1 MPETTP
7 QLRRYEVAHT
17 VISIVEA
24 TSPHAAEAIAR
35 HHRHQH
41 PVHAADILDDAEIV
55 EVPTESPA
63 R

>member
-1 MPETTP
+1 MPETAP
-7 QLRRYEVAHT
+7 ELRRYEVAHT
-17 VISIVEA
+17 VISIVDA

-35 HHRHQH
+35 QRRHQH

-55 EVPTESPA
+55 EVPTECSG

>member
-1 MPETTP
+1 
-7 QLRRYEVAHT
+7 VAHT
-17 VISIVEA
+17 VISIVDA

-35 HHRHQH
+35 QRRHQH

-55 EVPTESPA
+55 EVPTECSG